1 MNVTLRFRLFLTEI
15 SIVLQTQFFRL
26 RRFWNFYRQAVTK
39 YQLHSPFVFEL
50 AGAVLENRRWYY
62 AYRDVEMVR
71 RKMLESDV
79 RLSLTDYGTG
89 ASRAA
94 SVRQVARVAGSP
106 VRQGQLLF
114 RLADWAAPSTM
125 LELGTSLGIGAMYL
139 ASGKRSARFISL
151 EGCADC
157 AQVARTNLDIL
168 QLKNAEVRTGPFA
181 ETLPAALQDLKPLDL
196 VFFDGD
202 HRPEPTLDYFEQ
214 CLAHAHARTVF
225 VFDDM
230 HWSPEMAQ
238 AWDRIKQHPQVT
250 LTVDFFDVSL
260 AFINPEF
267 REKQHLAVVPRAWKP
282 WKVF

>member
-1 MNVTLRFRLFLTEI
+1 M
-15 SIVLQTQFFRL
+15 S
-26 RRFWNFYRQAVTK
+26 FYRQAVTK

-50 AGAVLENRRWYY
+50 AVAVLENRRWYY
-62 AYRDVEMVR
+62 AYRDVEMLR

-79 RLSLTDYGTG
+79 RLSITDYGTG
-89 ASRAA
+89 ASRHA
-94 SVRQVARVAGSP
+94 SVRQVARTAGSP
-106 VRQGQLLF
+106 VRQGRLLF
-114 RLADWAAPSTM
+114 LLAEWAAPSTM
-125 LELGTSLGIGAMYL
+125 LELGTSLGISAMYL

-168 QLKNAEVRTGPFA
+168 QLKNAEVHTGPFA
-181 ETLPAALQDLKPLDL
+181 ETLPAALQTLQTLDF

-202 HRPEPTLDYFEQ
+202 HRLESTLRYFEQ
-214 CLAHAHARTVF
+214 CLTRAHAKTVF

-238 AWDRIKQHPQVT
+238 AWDRLKQHPSVT
-250 LTVDFFDVSL
+250 LSVDFFDVSL
-260 AFINPEF
+260 VFINPEF
-267 REKQHLAVVPRAWKP
+267 HEKQHFNIVPKAWKP